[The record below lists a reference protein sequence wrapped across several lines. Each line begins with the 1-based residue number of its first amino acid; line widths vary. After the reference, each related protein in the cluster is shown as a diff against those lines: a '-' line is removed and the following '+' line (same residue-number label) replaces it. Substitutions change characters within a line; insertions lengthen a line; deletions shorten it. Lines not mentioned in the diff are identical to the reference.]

1 VLQGGSEVCP
11 IWNLSSSVLFKVLD
25 EQLPPAVFPSP
36 RPEVQTAHNSKGFA
50 DDVTLWE
57 TSQKKGL
64 EEVLAIMQTKAQ
76 AWE

>member
-1 VLQGGSEVCP
+1 MLHGSSEVCP
-11 IWNLSSSVLFKVLD
+11 IWTLSSSVQFEVLD
-25 EQLPPAVFPSP
+25 EQFPPAVFPSP
-36 RPEVQTAHNSKGFA
+36 RPEVCTAHNSKGFV